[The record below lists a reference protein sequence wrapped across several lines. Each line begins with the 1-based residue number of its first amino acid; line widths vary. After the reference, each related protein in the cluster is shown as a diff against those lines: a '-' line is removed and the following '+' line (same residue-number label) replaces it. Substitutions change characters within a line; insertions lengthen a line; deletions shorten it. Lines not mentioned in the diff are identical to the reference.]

1 MEELSAVCGNR
12 EGAAM
17 DDKLYYQDAYLQSFE
32 AEIVKRG
39 AEENGQPYVVLTQ
52 TAFYPTGGG
61 QPCDLGTLGN
71 RQVTDVEEVA
81 GEIRHRLDAPIA
93 EDVTKVAG
101 QIDWERRFDLMQQ
114 HAGQHILSASFIE
127 IAGAQTVAFHLGR
140 EHVTIDV
147 ELDTLAA
154 ELAERV
160 ERLANQIVME
170 NRPIE
175 ARFVTEEELAQLP
188 LTKQPTVTENIRVVM
203 IKDFDYNPCGGTHPH
218 TTGEVGPIKI
228 IGWERHRGNIRVQF
242 VCGARAFADY
252 SRKQKLLQDLMRLL
266 GTSESEAC
274 EVLGR
279 LLTEKEALK
288 EALQQKEMELLSLE
302 AERLRKESEG
312 LGGNLRLV
320 LTSFAGRSMQELQQL
335 ARAITSQDAKAI
347 VLFAT
352 TGEKLQLVFAR
363 GTDVTVEMNQLVKE
377 TLPLIDGKGGG
388 SPSMAQ
394 GGGAATLPVDD
405 LLSHARGLLLAKIEG

>member
-1 MEELSAVCGNR
+1 
-12 EGAAM
+12 M